1 MRGATDSSGL
11 TFRQDYFG
19 DDAAWAALVSLLKD
33 TFGIDIDPLRQLGG
47 ADPTSMP
54 FGWFDDTGTLAAN
67 LSAFTMP
74 IVING
79 RTINAAGFQSGAVRP
94 PWRGRGLYRDVTA
107 KALEWCDQ
115 QRFEAVVLYTD
126 KPDLYTPYGFV
137 SLPMHLH
144 AGDAPTPIP
153 ATTPSRRLDP
163 WNAED
168 LALLQKTLNAR
179 VPGSDRLAVCRSSAM
194 FLINTQFD
202 ADIRLSWLP
211 EQQAV
216 IAWKI
221 GDDDCF
227 VLSDVVASIIPPL
240 PAILGGLGM
249 SPRKVEVLFAPDR
262 LGWQGQPRL
271 LETTTRFM
279 IRADAPVDLDQ
290 PAMLSPMADF

>member
-1 MRGATDSSGL
+1 MRGATNSSGL

-67 LSAFTMP
+67 LSAFAMP

-168 LALLQKTLNAR
+168 LALLQEDAQR
-179 VPGSDRLAVCRSSAM
+179 PGAGFGPAGSVPEFGDVSDQHAVRPGYPAELAAGAAGRHRLEDGRCRLFRAVGRGGIRHPHRCLPFSAASAWRRGRWRCCLHPTSSAG
-194 FLINTQFD
+194 
-202 ADIRLSWLP
+202 RVSRGCW
-211 EQQAV
+211 
-216 IAWKI
+216 
-221 GDDDCF
+221 
-227 VLSDVVASIIPPL
+227 
-240 PAILGGLGM
+240 
-249 SPRKVEVLFAPDR
+249 
-262 LGWQGQPRL
+262 
-271 LETTTRFM
+271 TR
-279 IRADAPVDLDQ
+279 RRG
-290 PAMLSPMADF
+290 S